1 MGSRTDPLSLV
12 QAEFPGHD
20 RLIERAYRDNER
32 FRTLCRDYRACVA
45 ALHRFKQLAAEE
57 APPRWQEYAEL
68 QVELGDEIKVWLE
81 AMDKDSSHLGGGA
94 Q

>member
-1 MGSRTDPLSLV
+1 MGTRTDTLSLIR
-12 QAEFPGHD
+12 AEFPGRD
-20 RLIERAYRDNER
+20 LLIERAYRDNES
-32 FRTLCRDYRACVA
+32 FRALCRDYRACVA
-45 ALHRFKQLAAEE
+45 ALHRFKQSAAAE
-57 APPRWQEYAEL
+57 PSPRWQEYAEL